1 MIIDFHAHIYP
12 EKIAAKAVANICA
25 FYNIPMGCTGTVEGL
40 LAFKNQG
47 GGSLPL
53 GPQAARHTP
62 PQTAQTPEPR
72 PACCPTPSA
81 GGPPPRNAPPWQGI
95 DRFVVFSAAAAP
107 GQVSSI
113 NDFIARTVGEHPEL
127 TGFGTLH
134 PDFED
139 PAAEIERLTSLGLQG
154 LKFHPDMQK
163 FNIDDERMMKIYAL
177 AEGRLPIVFHTGD
190 YRYEYSHPARLARV
204 LKNFPRL
211 QAVAAHFGGWS
222 LFDLA
227 LEHLKD
233 QFCYFDVSSSI
244 PYLGKKRA
252 AELIR
257 IYGAERFL
265 FGSDYPMW
273 DPRRCL
279 EDFYALDLHDDEQEL
294 ILHQNA
300 TRILHMDTHTDTHTG
315 HAAC

>member
-1 MIIDFHAHIYP
+1 MVIDFHSHIYP
-12 EKIAAKAVANICA
+12 DKIAARAVENICA
-25 FYNIPMGCTGTVEGL
+25 FYTIPMVCDGTVNGL
-40 LAFKNQG
+40 LSFTNAYAK
-47 GGSLPL
+47 
-53 GPQAARHTP
+53 PQAG
-62 PQTAQTPEPR
+62 
-72 PACCPTPSA
+72 PAADS
-81 GGPPPRNAPPWQGI
+81 I

-107 GQVSSI
+107 GQVVSI
-113 NDFIARTVGEHPEL
+113 NNFIARTVQEHPEL

-139 PAAEIERLTSLGLQG
+139 PAAEIERLMGLGLKG
-154 LKFHPDMQK
+154 LKFHPDMQL

-190 YRYEYSHPARLARV
+190 YRYEYSHPKRLARV
-204 LKNFPRL
+204 LDAFPHL
-211 QAVAAHFGGWS
+211 VAVAAHFGGWS

-227 LEHLKD
+227 LEYLKD
-233 QFCYFDVSSSI
+233 RFCYFDVSSSI
-244 PYLGKKRA
+244 PFLGNKRA

-279 EDFYALDLHDDEQEL
+279 RDFRELDLSIEEQEL
-294 ILHQNA
+294 ILHKNA
-300 TRILHMDTHTDTHTG
+300 ERIIG
-315 HAAC
+315 

>member
-12 EKIAAKAVANICA
+12 DKIASRAVANICA
-25 FYNIPMGCTGTVEGL
+25 FYAIPMGCDGTATGL
-40 LAFKNQG
+40 LRYAPG
-47 GGSLPL
+47 GESPGSI
-53 GPQAARHTP
+53 
-62 PQTAQTPEPR
+62 
-72 PACCPTPSA
+72 
-81 GGPPPRNAPPWQGI
+81 PPWQGI

-107 GQVSSI
+107 GQVMSI
-113 NDFIARTVGEHPEL
+113 NDFIARTVKEHPQL

-139 PAAEIERLTSLGLQG
+139 SGAEIERLMGLGLRG
-154 LKFHPDMQK
+154 LKFHPDMQQ

-190 YRYEYSHPARLARV
+190 YRYPYSHPARLARV
-204 LKNFPRL
+204 LDAFPRL
-211 QAVAAHFGGWS
+211 IAVAAHFGGWS

-227 LEHLKD
+227 LEYLKD
-233 QFCYFDVSSSI
+233 RFCYFDVSSSI
-244 PYLGKKRA
+244 PYLGKKRS

-279 EDFYALDLHDDEQEL
+279 EDFYELDLDDDERTL

-300 TRILHMDTHTDTHTG
+300 ERLLG
-315 HAAC
+315 SKK